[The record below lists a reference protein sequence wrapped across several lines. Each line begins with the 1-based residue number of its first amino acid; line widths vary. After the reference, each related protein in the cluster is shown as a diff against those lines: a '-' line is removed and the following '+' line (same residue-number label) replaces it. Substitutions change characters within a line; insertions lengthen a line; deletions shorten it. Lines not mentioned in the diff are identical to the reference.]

1 MNKYEAVIM
10 FYPEVEEEKRNASFD
25 RLKKVIEKDGKINNI
40 DEWGMKK
47 LAYAIDYKKEAY
59 YIFYEFETKAEDIVE
74 INRVAKIMD
83 LSLIHISE
91 PTRPY

>member
-25 RLKKVIEKDGKINNI
+25 RLKKVIEKDGKINNV

-47 LAYAIDYKKEAY
+47 TSLR
-59 YIFYEFETKAEDIVE
+59 
-74 INRVAKIMD
+74 NR
-83 LSLIHISE
+83 LQE
-91 PTRPY
+91 

>member
-10 FYPEVEEEKRNASFD
+10 FYPEVEEEKRNASFE

-47 LAYAIDYKKEAY
+47 LAYAIDYKNEAY

-83 LSLIHISE
+83 PVMRQMIIKVE
-91 PTRPY
+91 D

>member
-47 LAYAIDYKKEAY
+47 LAYAIDYKNEAY
-59 YIFYEFETKAEDIVE
+59 YIFYESKQKQ
-74 INRVAKIMD
+74 KI
-83 LSLIHISE
+83 
-91 PTRPY
+91 

>member
-10 FYPEVEEEKRNASFD
+10 FYPEVEEEKRNASFE
-25 RLKKVIEKDGKINNI
+25 RLKKVIEKDGKINNV

-47 LAYAIDYKKEAY
+47 LAYEIDYKNEAY
-59 YIFYEFETKAEDIVE
+59 YIFVEFETKAEDIAE

-83 LSLIHISE
+83 PVMRQMIIKVE
-91 PTRPY
+91 D

>member
-10 FYPEVEEEKRNASFD
+10 FYPGVEEEKRNASFE
-25 RLKKVIEKDGKINNI
+25 RLKKVIEKDGKINNV

-47 LAYAIDYKKEAY
+47 LAYEIDYKNEAY
-59 YIFYEFETKAEDIVE
+59 YIFVEFETKAEDIAE

-83 LSLIHISE
+83 PVMRQMIIKVE
-91 PTRPY
+91 D

>member
-25 RLKKVIEKDGKINNI
+25 RLKKVIEKDGKINNV

-47 LAYAIDYKKEAY
+47 LAYEIDYKKEAY
-59 YIFYEFETKAEDIVE
+59 YIFVEFETKPEVSLNIKKQLPE
-74 INRVAKIMD
+74 TLKSWKIF
-83 LSLIHISE
+83 
-91 PTRPY
+91 RG

>member
-25 RLKKVIEKDGKINNI
+25 RLKKVIEKDGKINNV

-47 LAYAIDYKKEAY
+47 LAYTSTR
-59 YIFYEFETKAEDIVE
+59 ETKLRAGKSPS
-74 INRVAKIMD
+74 NRPGVKDVAY
-83 LSLIHISE
+83 
-91 PTRPY
+91 RAG

>member
-25 RLKKVIEKDGKINNI
+25 RIKNAIEKDGQVLNI

-47 LAYAIDYKKEAY
+47 LAYEIEYKSEAY
-59 YIFYEFETKAEDIVE
+59 YIFVEFETLPEHIVE
-74 INRVAKIMD
+74 LNRLAKIMD
-83 LSLIHISE
+83 PVMRQMIIKVE
-91 PTRPY
+91 E

>member
-25 RLKKVIEKDGKINNI
+25 RLKKVIEKDGKINNV

-47 LAYAIDYKKEAY
+47 LAYEIDYKNEA
-59 YIFYEFETKAEDIVE
+59 
-74 INRVAKIMD
+74 
-83 LSLIHISE
+83 
-91 PTRPY
+91 

>member
-47 LAYAIDYKKEAY
+47 LAYAIDNKNEAY

-83 LSLIHISE
+83 PVMRQMIIKVE
-91 PTRPY
+91 D

>member
-25 RLKKVIEKDGKINNI
+25 RLKKVIEKDGKINNV

-47 LAYAIDYKKEAY
+47 LAYEIDYKNEAY
-59 YIFYEFETKAEDIVE
+59 YIFVEFETKAEDIAE

-83 LSLIHISE
+83 PVMRQMIIKVE
-91 PTRPY
+91 D